1 MLHENTKKMKADYFE
16 KTGITQKTFEKIC
29 YFCITRRKD
38 RLIKKYDEK
47 LNVRN
52 NLYGIHSWARNE
64 QKVILVSTRKK
75 TINFI

>member
-1 MLHENTKKMKADYFE
+1 MLHENTKKMRADYFE

-47 LNVRN
+47 INVKIICTVF
-52 NLYGIHSWARNE
+52 IHGQEMS
-64 QKVILVSTRKK
+64 KK
-75 TINFI
+75 